1 MWEKIKGAGAVVLG
15 WGFILLIVFLISLL
29 IGLFVHGGA
38 WLGAKVYPW
47 LESISSIT
55 FVVTLLIL
63 LPLSFIQRTRGFA
76 SISLLVAS
84 FVFGLF
90 LWVLGLILTYHLWG
104 GLAVFLGL
112 FLFGVGVVPVAML
125 ATLFKG
131 MWLQFGELVFL
142 TALVFGVRAYSMY
155 VAQKADRET

>member
-1 MWEKIKGAGAVVLG
+1 
-15 WGFILLIVFLISLL
+15 
-29 IGLFVHGGA
+29 
-38 WLGAKVYPW
+38 
-47 LESISSIT
+47 
-55 FVVTLLIL
+55 
-63 LPLSFIQRTRGFA
+63 
-76 SISLLVAS
+76 
-84 FVFGLF
+84 VFGLF
-90 LWVLGLILTYHLWG
+90 LWVLGLIPTYHLWG